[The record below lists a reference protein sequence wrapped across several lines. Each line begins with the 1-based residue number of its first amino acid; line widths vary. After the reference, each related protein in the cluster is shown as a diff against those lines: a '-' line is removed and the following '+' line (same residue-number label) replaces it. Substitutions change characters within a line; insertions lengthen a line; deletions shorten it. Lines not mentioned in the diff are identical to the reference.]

1 MKAPRPQA
9 LRTSQAIG
17 PGIAIA
23 ILIAMGVYSYFDGEA
38 YRSAALQAEQSRLFV
53 QQTQEMLSLLVDA
66 ESSQRGYLLTGD
78 LRYLAPYNAA
88 LPKIALALREIRRMG
103 R

>member
-53 QQTQEMLSLLVDA
+53 QRL
-66 ESSQRGYLLTGD
+66 QR
-78 LRYLAPYNAA
+78 LA
-88 LPKIALALREIRRMG
+88 RERNGTTPLDIEAIG
-103 R
+103 GS